1 MECKRISIT
10 YGGVIMYFA
19 VEMKITGN
27 SVNMALEPEALIIP
41 LEALKRYAQ

>member
-10 YGGVIMYFA
+10 YGNMVIYFA

-27 SVNMALEPEALIIP
+27 SVNMDLEPEALIIP
-41 LEALKRYAQ
+41 LEAAKRCAQ